1 MTKKFIPLAAL
12 AVFTLAT
19 SACTSDSKAA
29 QTTAPANQV
38 TTAASTTATA
48 AGVTADGISQDRCD
62 QNKKA
67 GKLTY
72 LTSFD
77 FSASVSILDVIV
89 AKDKGFFDKM
99 CLNVDIKPGQAPAN
113 EQQVA
118 SGAAQFSSGGSFGEI
133 VNTNVQSNTNIV
145 ALVQYGKTAIEE
157 LLVKPESGIKQIT
170 DLKGKTMGVKGDI
183 PYSIQTMLG
192 KFGVKRSNIK
202 ELALNT
208 YDPVEH
214 FGLAL
219 DALPVYKSNEPAKL
233 DAKGIKY
240 VVFNPLDYDIPSSFG
255 MLYTSKSFLNDHP
268 SAAQDFARAAIHGF
282 EYAQEHPE
290 EAVKL
295 SVDRI
300 NANGNKAYLSL
311 EGETFRWQTESK
323 IVKDSTPK
331 DQPIG
336 AIDTGKAEAEIDALT
351 KAGVFKTKP
360 EIASMI
366 APGVVEGIYDHL
378 VLIWPNK

>member
-1 MTKKFIPLAAL
+1 MTRKFIPLAAL

-29 QTTAPANQV
+29 PTTAPANQV
-38 TTAASTTATA
+38 TTAASTAAPA

-99 CLNVDIKPGQAPAN
+99 CLDVDIKPGQAPAN

-157 LLVKPESGIKQIT
+157 LLVKPESGVKQIT

-192 KFGVKRSNIK
+192 KFDVKRSDIK

-336 AIDTGKAEAEIDALT
+336 AIDTAKAEAEIDALT
-351 KAGVFKTKP
+351 KAGVFKAKP

-366 APGVVEGIYDHL
+366 APDVVEGIYDHL

>member
-1 MTKKFIPLAAL
+1 MP
-12 AVFTLAT
+12 
-19 SACTSDSKAA
+19 SG
-29 QTTAPANQV
+29 
-38 TTAASTTATA
+38 
-48 AGVTADGISQDRCD
+48 GVTADGISPQRCD

-89 AKDKGFFDKM
+89 AKDKGFFEKM
-99 CLNVDIKPGQAPAN
+99 CLDVDIKPGQAPAN

-157 LLVKPESGIKQIT
+157 LLVKPDSGIKQIT

-192 KFGVKRSNIK
+192 KFDVKRSDFK

-255 MLYTSKSFLNDHP
+255 MLYTSNSFLNDHP

-300 NANGNKAYLSL
+300 NANGNKAYLSV
-311 EGETFRWQTESK
+311 EGETYRWQIESK

-336 AIDTGKAEAEIDALT
+336 AIDTAKAEAEIAALT

-360 EIASMI
+360 EIGSMM
-366 APGVVEGIYDHL
+366 APGVVEGIYDGL
-378 VLIWPNK
+378 VLIWPSK

>member
-133 VNTNVQSNTNIV
+133 VNTTVQSNTNIV

-157 LLVKPESGIKQIT
+157 LLVK
-170 DLKGKTMGVKGDI
+170 
-183 PYSIQTMLG
+183 
-192 KFGVKRSNIK
+192 
-202 ELALNT
+202 LA
-208 YDPVEH
+208 
-214 FGLAL
+214 
-219 DALPVYKSNEPAKL
+219 
-233 DAKGIKY
+233 
-240 VVFNPLDYDIPSSFG
+240 
-255 MLYTSKSFLNDHP
+255 
-268 SAAQDFARAAIHGF
+268 
-282 EYAQEHPE
+282 
-290 EAVKL
+290 
-295 SVDRI
+295 
-300 NANGNKAYLSL
+300 
-311 EGETFRWQTESK
+311 
-323 IVKDSTPK
+323 
-331 DQPIG
+331 
-336 AIDTGKAEAEIDALT
+336 
-351 KAGVFKTKP
+351 
-360 EIASMI
+360 
-366 APGVVEGIYDHL
+366 
-378 VLIWPNK
+378 

>member
-1 MTKKFIPLAAL
+1 MTSRKYFLSAVVAVVAL
-12 AVFTLAT
+12 TLG
-19 SACTSDSKAA
+19 ACSSST
-29 QTTAPANQV
+29 TTASTSTQASG
-38 TTAASTTATA
+38 STTTTQPP
-48 AGVTADGISQDRCD
+48 AGVTADGISPDRCA

-67 GKLTY
+67 GKITY

-99 CLNVDIKPGQAPAN
+99 CLDVDLKPGQAPAN

-118 SGAAQFSSGGSFGEI
+118 SGAAQFSSGGSLGEI

-145 ALVQYGKTAIEE
+145 AVVQYGKTAIEE
-157 LLVKPESGIKQIT
+157 LLVKPDSGIKQLA

-192 KFGVKRSNIK
+192 KFDIKRSDFK

-208 YDPVEH
+208 FDPVEH
-214 FGLAL
+214 FSMKL

-255 MLYTSKSFLNDHP
+255 MLYTSKSFLNNHP
-268 SAAQDFARAAIHGF
+268 TATQDFARAAIHGF
-282 EYAQEHPE
+282 EYAQEHTD

-295 SVDRI
+295 SVARI

-331 DQPIG
+331 DQAIG
-336 AIDTGKAEAEIDALT
+336 AIDTAKSEAEIDALT

-360 EIASMI
+360 DIAAMI
-366 APGVVEGIYDHL
+366 APGVVEGIYDGL